1 MLISETITRK
11 YLLVSSHTLRQYPVR
26 LRTTTAG
33 TLRKLCDSPSG
44 ILFFVSVVCYVF
56 RDSEVE
62 DTIVYSYTYSPSA

>member
-1 MLISETITRK
+1 M
-11 YLLVSSHTLRQYPVR
+11 LRQYPVR

-62 DTIVYSYTYSPSA
+62 DTIYSYTYSPSA